1 VKIGRNQPC
10 LCGSGKKFKRCHGR
24 LGQAPPRPP
33 VPDIKRLIELQQ
45 GQERIRQAQQ
55 GEGRPIISLKSHD
68 NQMVAVGNTL
78 HWSKTWKT
86 FVDFLSD
93 YMKRKLGSDWGNAEI
108 AKPLAERHTIMQWYD
123 AWCRQQAKHAGEPG
137 EVRESAVTGVVAC
150 YLGVAYGLYLL
161 DHNVELQDCMIQRL
175 KDAGQFQGAYYEL
188 MVASALIRAGF
199 ELTLEDETNPNAKHC
214 EFAAVSK
221 ATGKKYWIEAKMRAV
236 VGLLGRTAADGTTS
250 PNPISHMVR
259 HLNGAL
265 GKPAADERMIFIDV
279 NTEMP
284 FDVSDENRP
293 PFVAVA
299 TRRLERYEQ
308 KELKKGE
315 SAYVFVTNMNFHR
328 DLEARAQLAAFPF
341 GLGMPD
347 FNRPA
352 VYRLSERYKHD
363 KKHADALKV
372 AEGWSKLL
380 RIPTTFDGS
389 LPNVTLGGERPPI
402 IIGER
407 YNFEGAGPNGKDLLG
422 MVADATVVEA
432 EKVTYVVVNA
442 EDGTSCILKEPMTDG
457 QINDYKAHPDAYF
470 GRVVRP
476 QKRADTPYELFEFF
490 MYAYRELSRE
500 ELLKRLAGRVP
511 DAAQMPDDEL
521 LAIYCEGMV
530 SASGMFK
537 VMDGVIQT

>member
-1 VKIGRNQPC
+1 VEE
-10 LCGSGKKFKRCHGR
+10 
-24 LGQAPPRPP
+24 RPP
-33 VPDIKRLIELQQ
+33 
-45 GQERIRQAQQ
+45 
-55 GEGRPIISLKSHD
+55 H
-68 NQMVAVGNTL
+68 
-78 HWSKTWKT
+78 
-86 FVDFLSD
+86 
-93 YMKRKLGSDWGNAEI
+93 
-108 AKPLAERHTIMQWYD
+108 
-123 AWCRQQAKHAGEPG
+123 
-137 EVRESAVTGVVAC
+137 GVSSS
-150 YLGVAYGLYLL
+150 
-161 DHNVELQDCMIQRL
+161 RSSL

-199 ELTLEDETNPNAKHC
+199 ELTLEDETDLNTKHC

-259 HLNGAL
+259 HLNAAL
-265 GKPAADERMIFIDV
+265 GKPAADQRMIFIDV
-279 NTEMP
+279 NAEMP

-293 PFVAVA
+293 PFVTLA

-308 KELKKGE
+308 KELNEGE
-315 SAYVFVTNMNFHR
+315 TAYVFVTNLNFHR
-328 DLEARAQLAAFPF
+328 DLEGPAQLAVFPF

-347 FNRPA
+347 FNRPGF
-352 VYRLSERYKHD
+352 YRMSERYKRD

-372 AEGWSKLL
+372 ADGLSKLPKL
-380 RIPTTFDGS
+380 PSTFDGS
-389 LPNVTLGGERPPI
+389 LANVTLRGERPPI

-407 YNFEGAGPNGKDLLG
+407 YNFEGAGPGGKDLHG
-422 MVADATVVEA
+422 TVADATIVEA
-432 EKVTYVVVNA
+432 EKATYVVVNA

-470 GRVVRP
+470 GKVVRP
-476 QKRADTPYELFEFF
+476 QKRADTPHELFEFF

-530 SASGMFK
+530 SAGGMFK
-537 VMDGVIQT
+537 VVDGVIQT